1 MNPDECVTCARH
13 ASPHDGL
20 DVPDP
25 MSDLIDRLE
34 RANRTLLSDA
44 DAAMAR
50 DNTDGGLR
58 LANKAEGVRL
68 ALSYA
73 REYKPRHDDTMV
85 ADVRRALGLP
95 ESVHRIDPPGCG
107 CTDCATGYSEP
118 HVPGDRHD
126 IPLRYGWVT
135 DATC

>member
-1 MNPDECVTCARH
+1 MT
-13 ASPHDGL
+13 DGI

-25 MSDLIDRLE
+25 MSDLIERL
-34 RANRTLLSDA
+34 RRA
-44 DAAMAR
+44 DAILKSEADKALGNPEKWAR
-50 DNTDGGLR
+50 LDGKGQ
-58 LANKAEGVRL
+58 GVRL
-68 ALSYA
+68 ALSYI
-73 REYKPRHDDTMV
+73 REYTPRHDAAMV

-126 IPLRYGWVT
+126 VPLRYGWVQ